1 MNLLQLIQTTCAELG
16 LDQPNAV
23 IGATDK
29 DTIQFYALLNR
40 LGKDIIRQFEWQRLQ
55 KNTIITTVNV
65 VANGTLVNGSAV
77 ITGTDATALSTKFS
91 LTGVGIQPFAQ
102 ILSVD
107 SATQVTMNMPAV
119 QDGTVE
125 LTYQQISYDLPSDWE
140 RQIPQ
145 TEWDRTNRW
154 PLLGPVSPQDWQSFR
169 SGIVYAGP
177 RQQFRIANNYVN
189 IEPNPPAGLLFA
201 YEYISNAWVR
211 SAAGVEQS
219 SFLADTDT
227 TVFDDSLLIT
237 GLKSQWKAAKG
248 LDGSYDMAEFRSLLE
263 AMKSQDHSAPMLSLS
278 SNPISIFLTT
288 NNIQDGNFPG

>member
-1 MNLLQLIQTTCAELG
+1 MNLLQLIQTVCAELG
-16 LDQPNAV
+16 LDQPNAI

-29 DTIQFYALLNR
+29 QTIQFFALLNR

-65 VANGTLVNGSAV
+65 VANGTLVNGSPI
-77 ITGTDATALSTKFS
+77 ITGTNATALSTKFS
-91 LTGVGIQPFAQ
+91 LTGTGIQPFAQ
-102 ILSVD
+102 IISVD

-119 QDGTVE
+119 QSGTFQ

-177 RQQFRIANNYVN
+177 RQQFRIANNFVN

-211 SAAGVEQS
+211 SNTGVEQS

-248 LDGSYDMAEFRSLLE
+248 LDGTYDMAEFRSLLE

-278 SNPISIFLTT
+278 PNPISIFLTT

>member
-16 LDQPNAV
+16 LDQPNAI

-29 DTIQFYALLNR
+29 QTIQFFALLNR

-65 VANGTLVNGSAV
+65 VANGTLVNGSPI

-102 ILSVD
+102 IISVD

-177 RQQFRIANNYVN
+177 RQQFRIANNFVN
-189 IEPNPPAGLLFA
+189 IAPNPPAGLLFA

-211 SAAGVEQS
+211 SNTGVEQS
-219 SFLADTDT
+219 SFLVDTDT
-227 TVFDDSLLIT
+227 TIFDDSLLLT

-263 AMKSQDHSAPMLSLS
+263 VMKSQDHSAPMLSLS
-278 SNPISIFLTT
+278 PNPISIFLTT